1 MPTPPSLEHAYEPLE
16 PRPEIVSPIGSQTPS
31 PSTDAIAHPAREER
45 RLLHGSLTALATPF
59 WKDDISEKAFA
70 DLVAWQIEQG
80 ANGLVVCSATGEAA
94 TLTRQERD
102 RLVQIAVETA
112 AGRIPIIAATGTNC
126 TRETIAMTQAAEA
139 KGATAVLIV
148 TPYYNKPNQNGLYR
162 HYYEIARSV
171 DLPIIVENDPSRTG
185 IDIRPETLVR
195 LAEIPNIVGVE
206 DATGD
211 LARLTGGS
219 LAMRFDFIRLSG
231 DDKTCLPFRMAGG
244 HGSISIV
251 ANVVPKLWVEMQQAS
266 RCGDWGRASIIQ
278 MRFLPLLSALQLET
292 NPGPIKYALSFLR
305 PWFSPKIR
313 LPLVPVS
320 YETGSAIVAA
330 LTVLNLID

>member
-16 PRPEIVSPIGSQTPS
+16 PRSEIACPFEPHPRWPS
-31 PSTDAIAHPAREER
+31 FDAIGRPTPDKMQ
-45 RLLHGSLTALATPF
+45 RLCGSLTALATPF
-59 WKDDISEKAFA
+59 ENDGICDKAFA

-80 ANGLVVCSATGEAA
+80 AEGLVVCSATGEAT
-94 TLTRQERD
+94 TLTRQERH
-102 RLVQIAVETA
+102 RLIQIAVETA

-126 TRETIAMTQAAEA
+126 TRETIALTQAAEA
-139 KGATAVLIV
+139 RGATAALIV

-185 IDIRPETLVR
+185 VDIEPETLVR

-211 LARLTGGS
+211 LGRLADRWLS
-219 LAMRFDFIRLSG
+219 MRADFIQLSG
-231 DDKTCLPFRMAGG
+231 NDNTCVLFQMVGG
-244 HGSISIV
+244 RGSVSVV
-251 ANVVPKLWVEMQQAS
+251 ANVVPKLWARNAAS
-266 RCGDWGRASIIQ
+266 KPLRRLGS
-278 MRFLPLLSALQLET
+278 RFDHSNAIAAPCCQLSE
-292 NPGPIKYALSFLR
+292 PGSKSRSNQICLSFLR
-305 PWFSPKIR
+305 PWFSPNLR

-320 YETGSAIVAA
+320 
-330 LTVLNLID
+330 